1 MHWDK
6 DIIFMRRCLELA
18 GKGEG
23 RTYPNPLVG
32 SVIVHNDM
40 IIGEGYHL
48 GAGEPH
54 AEVNAINSVVN
65 KETLKLATLY
75 VNLEPCCHHGK
86 TPPCTDLII
95 SHGIK
100 KVVVGT
106 IDSSEKVNGR
116 GIALL
121 KDAGCEVITGVL
133 EEECRWLNR
142 RFFTFIEKRRPYIIL
157 KWAQSAD
164 GYIDTS
170 GEKDSSQKPVWITGV
185 PERVLVHRWRATE
198 QAILA
203 GAGTVRSDD
212 PRLNVRYWTG
222 NDPLRIILSSSGSI
236 MKDSSLFKINGT
248 TIVFTN
254 NIEADLPNVEK
265 VKLNGNINPAFQ
277 ITEHLYNKGIQ
288 SLIVEGGA
296 SVLDLFISDG
306 LWDEARV
313 FTGMQNFK
321 SGVKATAV
329 TGRKFSSTAFSLSFL
344 DMIQNSMS
352 LKPEG
357 VDNLNKNV

>member
-6 DIIFMRRCLELA
+6 DIRFMRRCLDLA
-18 GKGEG
+18 GKAEG
-23 RTYPNPLVG
+23 RTYPNPMVG
-32 SVIVHNDM
+32 AVIVHDDK

-65 KETLKLATLY
+65 KETLKSATLY

-95 SHGIK
+95 SSGIK
-100 KVVVGT
+100 KIVVGT
-106 IDSSEKVNGR
+106 IDTSEKVNGK

-121 KDAGCEVITGVL
+121 KEAGCKVITGIL
-133 EEECRWLNR
+133 TEECRWLNR
-142 RFFTFIEKRRPYIIL
+142 RFFTFTEKKRPYIIL

-164 GYIDTS
+164 GYIDTP
-170 GEKDSSQKPVWITGV
+170 GEGGNSQKPVWITGV
-185 PERVLVHRWRATE
+185 PERVLVHRWRASE

-222 NDPLRIILSSSGSI
+222 KDPLRIILSGSGSI
-236 MKDSSLFKINGT
+236 SKHSSMFKTNGT

-254 NIEADLPNVEK
+254 NIDADLPNVEK
-265 VKLNGNINPAFQ
+265 VKLNSNPNPAFQ
-277 ITEHLYNKGIQ
+277 ITEFLYSKGIQ
-288 SLIVEGGA
+288 SLIIEGGTEVINIFVTA
-296 SVLDLFISDG
+296 G
-306 LWDEARV
+306 LWDEARI

-321 SGVKATAV
+321 SGVKAPAV
-329 TGRKFSSTAFSLSFL
+329 NGKRYSSTTFSLSYL
-344 DMIQNSMS
+344 DMI
-352 LKPEG
+352 
-357 VDNLNKNV
+357 LNRKC